1 MKKTRLVIIGLVVSF
16 FTVSSVY
23 AQTQSI
29 GRSDGDRIK
38 EGIYKKLNLTPEQG
52 RPDGDRI
59 KEGIYKELNLTPEQH
74 KKIEENRKAQREK
87 ASQLRTTMMEKDKQL
102 LQALKDPGV
111 TRANIEPLVNEIKS
125 LQAQLI
131 DQRVSG
137 IFAVKEIL
145 SPKQISKFN
154 QLMEKRKEG
163 RKGRFQEWQKKRK
176 GMESDQGDQ

>member
-23 AQTQSI
+23 AQTQS
-29 GRSDGDRIK
+29 
-38 EGIYKKLNLTPEQG
+38 TG
-52 RPDGDRI
+52 RPDGDRV

-74 KKIEENRKAQREK
+74 KKLEENRKAHREK
-87 ASQLRTTMMEKDKQL
+87 ALQLRTTMVDKEKQL
-102 LQALKDPGV
+102 RQALKDTGV

-137 IFAVKEIL
+137 IFTVKEIL
-145 SPKQISKFN
+145 SPEQISKLN
-154 QLMEKRKEG
+154 QLMEKRKEN

-176 GMESDQGDQ
+176 GMESEQGDK